1 MILNIAVTGCSG
13 KVGRRVVL
21 RALAQSHT
29 VVGLDNKSPED
40 AFSSAPGFSFRHVDL
55 TEYDKTLNALRGC
68 NAVIHLAALPNPRD
82 YGAVVHNINVVLSWN
97 VLQAAAELGITRI
110 AQASSINVMTLYF
123 CKEHRIEYFPLDE
136 DHPCLPDE
144 PYGLSKL
151 IGELQAD
158 TIVRGYPLVRIASLR
173 IHYST
178 PSRPS
183 VASHEQAVLSRDL
196 WGYVQ
201 EDSGADAFLR
211 AIESTGWSGH
221 ETFMIVAPET
231 WSNEDTN
238 TLLQKFWSH
247 IPIKEGKDM
256 SGKKGFYDCTKAERL
271 LGWVHRDSV

>member
-1 MILNIAVTGCSG
+1 MKII
-13 KVGRRVVL
+13 RVYRTNHMVY
-21 RALAQSHT
+21 RSC
-29 VVGLDNKSPED
+29 
-40 AFSSAPGFSFRHVDL
+40 
-55 TEYDKTLNALRGC
+55 NALSSTSFQ
-68 NAVIHLAALPNPRD
+68 LA
-82 YGAVVHNINVVLSWN
+82 NV
-97 VLQAAAELGITRI
+97 
-110 AQASSINVMTLYF
+110 TLI
-123 CKEHRIEYFPLDE
+123 R
-136 DHPCLPDE
+136 
-144 PYGLSKL
+144 

-247 IPIKEGKDM
+247 I
-256 SGKKGFYDCTKAERL
+256 
-271 LGWVHRDSV
+271 